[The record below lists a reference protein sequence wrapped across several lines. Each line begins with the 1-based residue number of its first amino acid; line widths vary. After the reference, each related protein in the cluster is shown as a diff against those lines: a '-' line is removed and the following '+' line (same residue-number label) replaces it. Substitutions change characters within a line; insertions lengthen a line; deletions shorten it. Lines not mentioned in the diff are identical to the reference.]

1 MMSEEQTHKSKKSVD
16 AWIKLNKS
24 VSRVLET
31 VLFRNL
37 GKWVRFGDVRLSISG
52 FDGFRVSKDVH
63 RRVLADRSLFFA
75 ENLLLRSTVA
85 AVEICDC
92 YHVEGYVETVVL
104 IFKLGKCNW
113 RWHPDRWARNSTVA
127 EDANRRFQKIQE
139 AYSVLSDE
147 GKRSIYDAGVLDM
160 FDEDEVPGEFGG
172 PAEEFHGNVRC
183 RSCELLRERRKKRR
197 LRRGNATEH
206 PMPRRRSATVALAVR
221 GSSVIRIWRWE

>member
-63 RRVLADRSLFFA
+63 RRVFSRSEPFFA

-92 YHVEGYVETVVL
+92 YHVG
-104 IFKLGKCNW
+104 G

-160 FDEDEVPGEFGG
+160 FDEDEQESLEDLQRSFMETFG
-172 PAEEFHGNVRC
+172 ADLASYYESEETTAKK
-183 RSCELLRERRKKRR
+183 RERDGASNAKATKR
-197 LRRGNATEH
+197 N
-206 PMPRRRSATVALAVR
+206 RSSR
-221 GSSVIRIWRWE
+221 C